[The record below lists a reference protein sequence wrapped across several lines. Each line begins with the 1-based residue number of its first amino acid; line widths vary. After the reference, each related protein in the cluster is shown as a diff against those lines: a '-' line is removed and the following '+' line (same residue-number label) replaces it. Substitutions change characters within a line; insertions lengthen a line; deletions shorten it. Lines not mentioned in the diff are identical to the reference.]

1 MKRTE
6 AAEQI
11 LGNRSRVRVLR
22 LLLGVSVPLNASQI
36 AARTR
41 LSQPAV
47 STVLND
53 LSSFG
58 IVASSPAG
66 RAWVHWIVADNIY
79 VSEMIRPLFEAESG
93 IPREL
98 LTDLKETFEQSA
110 LSVVLFGSYARN
122 DITDES
128 DIDIVLVGA
137 DALNKSELA
146 AHAAEVAER
155 FANRWGSPLSPLV
168 YEIKEAVTLTAR
180 APDLYAAIEL
190 DGITAFGLEPRE
202 WGTHAHEV

>member
-1 MKRTE
+1 MTE
-6 AAEQI
+6 YI

-47 STVLND
+47 SAALSD
-53 LSSFG
+53 LSAFG

-93 IPREL
+93 IPHEL
-98 LTDLKETFEQSA
+98 LTDLKETFGPSA

-122 DITDES
+122 DITGAS
-128 DIDIVLVGA
+128 DIDIVLVGT
-137 DALNKSELA
+137 DALRKSELEA
-146 AHAAEVAER
+146 RASEVTER
-155 FANRWGSPLSPLV
+155 FAKRWGPPLSPLV
-168 YEIKEAVTLTAR
+168 YDIKEAAALTAR

-202 WGTHAHEV
+202 WGTYAQEV